1 MPSILILED
10 DITFSLMLKTW
21 LGRKGF
27 EVSSVSSV
35 SDARSRIEDASFDL
49 ILSDLRLPDGD
60 GIDLLKWIKE
70 NNFVI
75 PLIMMTSYA
84 EIQTAVQAIKLGAS
98 DYIAKPLN
106 PEELLGKIKE
116 VIKNALRVQPNVPN
130 RREER
135 VASMWRDRAKLPAS
149 STSMYVW
156 LLRQICLC

>member
-60 GIDLLKWIKE
+60 GIDLLSREQTVWIKE
-70 NNFVI
+70 
-75 PLIMMTSYA
+75 LA
-84 EIQTAVQAIKLGAS
+84 EEWLTKNDLSFAVK
-98 DYIAKPLN
+98 
-106 PEELLGKIKE
+106 
-116 VIKNALRVQPNVPN
+116 
-130 RREER
+130 
-135 VASMWRDRAKLPAS
+135 
-149 STSMYVW
+149 
-156 LLRQICLC
+156 